1 VRAHSREG
9 QTALARTFRDG
20 HVPHA
25 LSMVAMSWA
34 SVVPS
39 PVMSSVMSL
48 SAAPHAMSQ
57 QSGLMAHTRVQ
68 QPAST
73 PASVHASCA

>member
-1 VRAHSREG
+1 MAG
-9 QTALARTFRDG
+9 TFRYG

-39 PVMSSVMSL
+39 PVMSP

-57 QSGLMAHTRVQ
+57 QSGLMAHTWVQ

-73 PASVHASCA
+73 PASVHAFGA

>member
-1 VRAHSREG
+1 
-9 QTALARTFRDG
+9 
-20 HVPHA
+20 
-25 LSMVAMSWA
+25 MVAMSWA

-39 PVMSSVMSL
+39 PVMSP

-57 QSGLMAHTRVQ
+57 QSGLMAHTWVQ

-73 PASVHASCA
+73 PASVHAFGA